1 VSVLYEYSTSTSQPD
16 PVARSISGFSPRN
29 ASKEAAH
36 FAQAVVTEASPSNP
50 SRARSLLFATSR
62 LAEFA
67 LAVGLELEPNVLLR
81 PEVIERFVVS
91 SSFSSPTRRTLRTN
105 LRFVAA
111 RVITQT
117 SPPPVALKRERAKV
131 PYTTGEIASWLALAD
146 TQPTTLRRM
155 RANALICLS
164 AGAGLVGAD
173 LRFVRGTDVIERS
186 GGVIVCVK
194 GRRPRCVPVLSAYHD
209 RLLASSR
216 YFCDHYLVCGS
227 DPNRHNVTTPL
238 IGSLCGGTDLGRL
251 SVSRLRASW
260 LGHLAGQIGLKAFMD
275 VAGLTCSQRL
285 GDIVSHL
292 DAPDEESLVALL
304 GGRS

>member
-1 VSVLYEYSTSTSQPD
+1 
-16 PVARSISGFSPRN
+16 
-29 ASKEAAH
+29 
-36 FAQAVVTEASPSNP
+36 
-50 SRARSLLFATSR
+50 
-62 LAEFA
+62 
-67 LAVGLELEPNVLLR
+67 VLLS
-81 PEVIERFVVS
+81 PQVIERFIVL
-91 SSFSSPTRRTLRTN
+91 SSFSEPTRRTLRTN
-105 LRFVAA
+105 LRYVAA
-111 RVITQT
+111 RVVPET

-155 RANALICLS
+155 RANALISLS

-194 GRRPRCVPVLSAYHD
+194 GRRPRCVPVLSAYHQ
-209 RLLASSR
+209 RLLASAR
-216 YFCDHYLVCGS
+216 YFSDHYLVCGA

-238 IGSLCGGTDLGRL
+238 IGSLSGGTDLGRL
-251 SVSRLRASW
+251 SVARLRASW
-260 LGHLAGQIGLKAFMD
+260 LSHLAGQLGIKAFMD
-275 VAGLTCSQRL
+275 AAGLTCSQRL

-292 DAPDEESLVALL
+292 DPPDEKSAVALL